1 LTDQLDFFL
10 FGALQILISL
20 GTIIFVTPWFAIA
33 VLPLGYIYI
42 KVLNYFREVSRETK
56 RLESISRSPVY
67 AQFSETLGGLATIRA
82 YGQSKR
88 FTTEFED
95 RVDQNT
101 VAYYNGKSADRWLSL
116 RLELIGSVVAGLAAF
131 FASNV
136 AIQGSVSG
144 QESNSNFASQA
155 GLSLTYAVSLTS
167 ILNWC
172 VRTFAALEASMNA
185 CERVLHY
192 TENVPQEAPWTS
204 KELEEKFAA
213 SPPSGMLD
221 SSPSSVALSS
231 NNGKAIL
238 LDAQWPSKGEIVLS
252 NLRMRYRPETPLV
265 LKGLNLTILGGERV
279 GVVGRTGSGKVRSA
293 NFPSVFVLGVDC
305 SCVQVFSHIFG
316 ALYRSVFLAAN
327 ATPSGGASSAHRQRK
342 VRGPHY
348 D

>member
-1 LTDQLDFFL
+1 VKQAPALPFCSLLTPSFSRRVQDLYSIDIDLTDQLDFFL
-10 FGALQILISL
+10 FSTLQVLISL
-20 GTIIFVTPWFAIA
+20 ASIIFVTPWFAIA

-42 KVLNYFREVSRETK
+42 TVLNYFREVSRETK

-82 YGQSKR
+82 YGQSRR

-95 RVDQNT
+95 RVNQNT
-101 VAYYNGKSADRWLSL
+101 MACYNGKSADRWLSL

-167 ILNWC
+167 LLNWC
-172 VRTFAALEASMNA
+172 VRTFAMLEASMNA

-204 KELEEKFAA
+204 KELEEKFA
-213 SPPSGMLD
+213 SSEPSGLLD
-221 SSPSSVALSS
+221 STPSSVALSS

-238 LDAQWPSKGEIVLS
+238 LDAKWPSKGEIVLS

-279 GVVGRTGSGKVRSA
+279 GVVGRTGSGKVRSSD
-293 NFPSVFVLGVDC
+293 F
-305 SCVQVFSHIFG
+305 
-316 ALYRSVFLAAN
+316 RSFL
-327 ATPSGGASSAHRQRK
+327 
-342 VRGPHY
+342 
-348 D
+348 